1 MDGDARSFRIA
12 LAADSYVNPPAGGVD
27 GLAVLDQA
35 GWGVMQLPDPAY
47 PAEMTSRILA
57 DIAEQVQEFHR
68 HRYDIVLIGD
78 DDGIVGALAE
88 AGVPLPD
95 QVTPASAAELR
106 EFLSARPAPQAIR
119 PPGRPGQRGLAH
131 RATGGRG

>member
-12 LAADSYVNPPAGGVD
+12 LVADRYVNPPPGGLD

-68 HRYDIVLIGD
+68 HRYDIVLVGED
-78 DDGIVGALAE
+78 GGIVPALADV
-88 AGVPLPD
+88 GVPVPD
-95 QVTPASAAELR
+95 RLIPASAAELSQ
-106 EFLSARPAPQAIR
+106 FLDARPAPQAL
-119 PPGRPGQRGLAH
+119 RPG
-131 RATGGRG
+131 

>member
-12 LAADSYVNPPAGGVD
+12 LAADSYVNPLPGGVD
-27 GLAVLDQA
+27 GLAVLGEA

-68 HRYDIVLIGD
+68 HRYDIVLVGG
-78 DDGIVGALAE
+78 DDGIVAALGA
-88 AGVPLPD
+88 AGVPPPE
-95 QVTPASAAELR
+95 QIIPASAAELS
-106 EFLSARPAPQAIR
+106 EFLRSRPAPQAIR
-119 PPGRPGQRGLAH
+119 PPR
-131 RATGGRG
+131 RAG

>member
-12 LAADSYVNPPAGGVD
+12 LVADRYVNPPPGGLD

-68 HRYDIVLIGD
+68 HRYDIVLIGE
-78 DDGIVGALAE
+78 DGGIATALAD
-88 AGVPLPD
+88 AGVPAPD
-95 QVTPASAAELR
+95 QVTPADAAELQR
-106 EFLSARPAPQAIR
+106 FLGARPAPQAL
-119 PPGRPGQRGLAH
+119 RPG
-131 RATGGRG
+131 